1 MVISKA
7 YIKNSLYNNAL
18 LWKII
23 EFFQGLNF
31 AISYLFYY
39 KLALRKDT
47 SIREINIEFS
57 SECNLRCTFCA
68 LDHNKEKAFLEKQ
81 TLIKLFDELKDEKR
95 FSSVERIQLYN
106 GGETLLHP
114 EKFDLLAIIKEY
126 KEAFLATNRVFPQ
139 VVLLTNATLLRERQS
154 KTLIDL
160 DIVDEVLVSLDG
172 GSPES
177 FEKFRV
183 RAKWPMF
190 YRNIKDFLRYKKEVA
205 SKIKLRTISIIPE
218 DKPFTLDWMH
228 PEFREILEAAD
239 TYELRRLHN
248 WAGEVA
254 LENKDKKHKIGCSL
268 LMKQMVVLPNGD
280 VTVCCSD
287 LNSRGVIG
295 NLKKESLISV
305 YESKKRLSW
314 LHSLLLGRKA
324 DVDLCKN
331 CETF

>member
-18 LWKII
+18 LWKIL
-23 EFFQGLNF
+23 EFFQGLHY
-31 AISYLFYY
+31 AISYLLYY
-39 KLALRKDT
+39 KFELRKDS

-68 LDHNKEKAFLEKQ
+68 LDHNKEKFFLEKQ
-81 TLIKLFDELKDEKR
+81 TLIKLLDELKNEKR

-114 EKFDLLAIIKEY
+114 EKFELLAIIKEY
-126 KEAFLATNRVFPQ
+126 KETFLASKRVFPK

-160 DIVDEVLVSLDG
+160 NIVDEILVSLDG

-177 FEKFRV
+177 FEEFRL
-183 RAKWPMF
+183 RAKWPLF
-190 YRNIKDFLRYKKEVA
+190 YKNIMDFVRYKKEVA
-205 SKIKLRTISIIPE
+205 SSIKLKTISIIPE
-218 DKPFTLDWMH
+218 EKPFTLDWMH

-239 TYELRRLHN
+239 SYELRRLHN
-248 WAGEVA
+248 WAGDVA
-254 LENKDKKHKIGCSL
+254 LDSKNKRHKIGCSL
-268 LMKQMVVLPNGD
+268 LMKQLVLLPNGD
-280 VTVCCSD
+280 ITVCCSD

-295 NLKKESLISV
+295 NLKNESLLKV

-314 LHSLLLGRKA
+314 LNSLFLNKKQE
-324 DVDLCKN
+324 VDLCKN